1 MKLAAAPAATL
12 ALAGS
17 APSAAPV
24 LGFDFGRHRL
34 AWFDPATLTQ
44 LAGRKV
50 STASEGLCSWSFSP
64 DRAQLAFSDCNGTLA
79 FANVRAMKPAG
90 SMYVTARL
98 GSVDGLAWLRPDR
111 LLATGHVDTAT
122 TLLVID
128 PARHRIVRRVELDRE
143 TWGRTVAGDRAVYLL
158 APWGAYAPAQI
169 AVADADGNVRTAT
182 IDRITVGTVFDE
194 GETDPTSH
202 ESGAGF
208 AVDPDGG
215 HAYVVSPDL
224 LVADVDLSTLTV
236 SYHGPTRTLA
246 KFQDGPQ
253 RYARWLGDG
262 LLAVSGADCRT
273 TGTGSNRDSAC
284 TPYGLYVVDTRTWT
298 VRTIDPAAEFFA
310 LAQDALLVA
319 RGNYLSKH
327 ETVALGFDGSQRYS
341 VALGAREY
349 LDVNGRFGYVCK
361 DDRLVRVL
369 DATTGTQ
376 LAAPRGHTCAALANG
391 GSSDW

>member
-1 MKLAAAPAATL
+1 MKLAAVLAATL

-24 LGFDFGRHRL
+24 LGFDFGHHRL

-50 STASEGLCSWSFSP
+50 PTVSEGLCSWSFSP
-64 DRAQLAFSDCNGTLA
+64 DRVQLAFSDCNGTLA

-98 GSVDGLAWLRPDR
+98 GSVDGLAWLRADR

-122 TLLVID
+122 TLVVID
-128 PARHRIVRRVELDRE
+128 PARRKIVRRVELDGE
-143 TWGRTVAGDRAVYLL
+143 TWGRAVAGDRTVYLL
-158 APWGAYAPAQI
+158 APWGGYASAQI

-202 ESGAGF
+202 TRGAGF

-224 LVADVDLSTLTV
+224 LVADVDLSTLAV

-246 KFQDGPQ
+246 KFTDGPQ
-253 RYARWLGDG
+253 RHARWLGNG
-262 LLAVSGADCRT
+262 LLAVSGADCTT
-273 TGTGSNRDSAC
+273 TGTGSSRDSVC
-284 TPYGLYVVDTRTWT
+284 KPYGLHVVDTRTWT
-298 VRTIDPAAEFFA
+298 VHTIDPAAEFFA
-310 LAQDALLVA
+310 PATDALLVE
-319 RGNYLSKH
+319 RGAYLSKH
-327 ETVALGFDGSQRYS
+327 ETVALGFDGSQRYA

-349 LDVNGRFGYVCK
+349 FDVSGQYGYVCK
-361 DDRLVRVL
+361 DESLVRVL
-369 DATTGTQ
+369 DAATGAQ
-376 LAAPRGHTCAALANG
+376 LAAPRGRTCAALADG
-391 GSSDW
+391 RASDW